1 MGSTKRKHGI
11 EPAMIV
17 GVVVIVVVGSMI
29 FSLYGSINQQAVL
42 AASAEDIRETY
53 LQDAHNELEAG
64 NTTGALQNILTILDW
79 EFNEAYP
86 SIETY
91 LGNLSVTASG

>member
-1 MGSTKRKHGI
+1 MGTPRRKQGI
-11 EPAMIV
+11 EPAIV
-17 GVVVIVVVGSMI
+17 VGVVVGSMI
-29 FSLYGSINQQAVL
+29 FGLYGSIQQQEVL
-42 AASAEDIRETY
+42 AANVEDIRETY
-53 LQDAHNELEAG
+53 LQDAHNALEAG

-86 SIETY
+86 SVETY

>member
-1 MGSTKRKHGI
+1 MGSSRQKEGMATEI
-11 EPAMIV
+11 IV
-17 GVVVIVVVGSMI
+17 GVIVGSMI
-29 FSLYGSINQQAVL
+29 FSLYGSIQQQEAF
-42 AASAEDIRETY
+42 AASAADIRETY
-53 LQDAHNELEAG
+53 LQDAHDALQAG
-64 NTTGALQNILTILDW
+64 NTTGALLDILTILDW

>member
-1 MGSTKRKHGI
+1 MGTSRRKQGI
-11 EPAMIV
+11 EPAIIV
-17 GVVVIVVVGSMI
+17 GVVVGSMI
-29 FSLYGSINQQAVL
+29 FGLYGSIHQQEVL
-42 AASAEDIRETY
+42 AANVEDIRETY
-53 LQDAHNELEAG
+53 LQAAHNELEAG

-86 SIETY
+86 SVETY